1 MEAKVNRGF
10 LLGEGNLFFVG
21 YKILMY
27 KEMRKKQKKYLKD
40 LVNYYLYITIGL
52 DDEEMITDTD
62 EIIKVVQSHIDGI
75 EGRNM
80 TRVNELIN
88 KL

>member
-1 MEAKVNRGF
+1 
-10 LLGEGNLFFVG
+10 
-21 YKILMY
+21 
-27 KEMRKKQKKYLKD
+27 MRKKQKKYLKD

>member
-1 MEAKVNRGF
+1 
-10 LLGEGNLFFVG
+10 
-21 YKILMY
+21 
-27 KEMRKKQKKYLKD
+27 MRKKQKKYLKD

-52 DDEEMITDTD
+52 EDEEMITDTD
-62 EIIKVVQSHIDGI
+62 EVIKVVQSHIDGI

-88 KL
+88 NL